1 MEGISRTNDGW
12 LVRMHYVNDK
22 PRYQKFFYI
31 KSNANSAL
39 KKAIEYRDR
48 IIKRMSVMGD
58 RTRPNTRRI
67 PQKNNTTGYVGIT
80 YYSEIRPKSSYKTY
94 RSFFVDEEGRHRNL
108 SFSINKYG
116 QETALRLALL
126 TRKLK
131 RRATI
136 GDLK

>member
-1 MEGISRTNDGW
+1 MEGISRTKGGW

-31 KSNANSAL
+31 KSDANSAL
-39 KKAIEYRDR
+39 KKAIEYRDK

-58 RTRPNTRRI
+58 RTRPNTRRV

-80 YYSEIRPKSSYKTY
+80 YNSEVGKKSIQRTY
-94 RSFFVDEEGRHRNL
+94 RSFFVDEEGRYRNL

-116 QETALRLALL
+116 RETALRLALL